1 MKVISDNMEKG
12 INTEVVL
19 EDELIILDIIDRINF
34 EMKDK
39 FRGIFVENSEFNQIV
54 SYANSYV

>member
-1 MKVISDNMEKG
+1 MEKG

-19 EDELIILDIIDRINF
+19 EDELIILDIIDYINF

-39 FRGIFVENSEFNQIV
+39 FRGIFVENPEFNQIV

>member
-1 MKVISDNMEKG
+1 MKGISDNMQKG
-12 INTEVVL
+12 INTEAVL
-19 EDELIILDIIDRINF
+19 EDELLILDIIDYINF

-39 FRGIFVENSEFNQIV
+39 FRGIFVENPEFNQIM

>member
-19 EDELIILDIIDRINF
+19 EDELIILDIIDHINF

>member
-1 MKVISDNMEKG
+1 MKGMLENMEKG

-19 EDELIILDIIDRINF
+19 EDELIILDIIDYINF

-39 FRGIFVENSEFNQIV
+39 FGIRPGRLLGKDV
-54 SYANSYV
+54 